1 MRLRYT
7 AVATLVLLAAVGT
20 TSLAFGSV
28 GSSKTLKIGVPV
40 PLSGDYASAGQDI
53 LRGAQ
58 LAAQKI
64 NAAGGVAGFKIKIM
78 GADDACSAQTA
89 AQAAQKLISQGIN
102 IAVGGYC
109 SSASL
114 PELQAFHR
122 VGIPYVLDASTNP
135 QLTEQGFPEV
145 FRTIGRDDKQGPF
158 AASFIAGFL
167 HGKRVAVGNDNTTYS
182 KGLADNTVA
191 ALKSAGVDVVFND
204 ALTPGQ
210 SDYTSYLTKV
220 GQAKPDVFY
229 YTGYFAEMGLLIKQA
244 QQLGLTFH
252 MVGGDACN
260 DNTLIKTAGSAA
272 EGVLVTTAPIPQF
285 LASAKGFLAAYTK
298 GYHTSPG
305 PYSMYEYDGVGV
317 VAKVIAKIK
326 TTNAKKVE
334 KALHLVKLY
343 HGVSGD
349 FRFDNHGD
357 RSPAVYIVIIVKNG
371 GFVAYR
377 QFKNGNWV
385 PA

>member
-58 LAAQKI
+58 LAAEKI

-78 GADDACSAQTA
+78 GADDACS
-89 AQAAQKLISQGIN
+89 
-102 IAVGGYC
+102 
-109 SSASL
+109 
-114 PELQAFHR
+114 
-122 VGIPYVLDASTNP
+122 
-135 QLTEQGFPEV
+135 
-145 FRTIGRDDKQGPF
+145 
-158 AASFIAGFL
+158 ASFIAGFL

-220 GQAKPDVFY
+220 GQAKPNVFY